1 MNIKNNYLDI
11 YKNMLRIRLV
21 EEEIAKRYSEQNM
34 RCPVHLSIGQEA
46 IASGVMN
53 NLNKEDKIYSTHRC
67 HAHYLAKGGNLNK
80 MISELH
86 GKASG
91 CCGGRGGS
99 MHLFDE
105 EAGIM
110 SSLPIVGSVI
120 PLAVGNALT
129 FKLKKEKLVSAVFF
143 GDGAIEEGVYHESA
157 NFAKIQ
163 SLPVL
168 FICENNLFSV
178 YTPLNERQPSADLTR
193 HAKAHDIKYS
203 RCDGNDVSKVN
214 ELAFEAIEYI
224 KKNNQPFFIQFD
236 TYRHRE
242 HCGPNFDDELNYRKK
257 NEVSFWIEN
266 DPINNE
272 KNRLINDKILTENE
286 NKKLIDTYLNEIDEA
301 FKFADQDTF
310 PEPETAE
317 RFVYEFQ

>member
-1 MNIKNNYLDI
+1 MNIKNYHLDI

-46 IASGVMN
+46 IASGVMY

-67 HAHYLAKGGNLNK
+67 HAHYLAKGGDLNK

-99 MHLFDE
+99 MHLFDDQ
-105 EAGIM
+105 AGIM

-168 FICENNLFSV
+168 FICENTHTL
-178 YTPLNERQPSADLTR
+178 
-193 HAKAHDIKYS
+193 K
-203 RCDGNDVSKVN
+203 
-214 ELAFEAIEYI
+214 
-224 KKNNQPFFIQFD
+224 
-236 TYRHRE
+236 
-242 HCGPNFDDELNYRKK
+242 
-257 NEVSFWIEN
+257 
-266 DPINNE
+266 
-272 KNRLINDKILTENE
+272 
-286 NKKLIDTYLNEIDEA
+286 
-301 FKFADQDTF
+301 
-310 PEPETAE
+310 
-317 RFVYEFQ
+317 